1 MKRNR
6 GGRTGGLGGGTLAT
20 GSARRT
26 RKFAERRAGGALLLV
41 GSLALACSRD
51 PEPEKAPEKPAGQ
64 EAQENGA
71 RRVSHAED
79 AKVMAEHHVAHE
91 TADGEL
97 EQMQHAFFLVGDAH
111 PFLVHMTNMWMDA
124 HLYQMVLRVKL
135 PEAMWQAYVK
145 DRESAGSE
153 HWYIVGNVADDE
165 MALPDL
171 ARGAKRSFRGSLWRS
186 WPTTPTEDGAP
197 WPWAKT
203 PPVVADFEVQIERVV
218 QYRHFDWNLRRP
230 TSLTYFLFG
239 EGEEAHMQSYQIKQP
254 DFDHL
259 LTLSAAPTWVAPAL
273 LEAGVHVNFPHIPPQ
288 PGPKRPQGTPDVYC
302 EAPVGPGSHRVQ
314 LAGQTGER
322 VLEIKREVFFGT
334 YPVNAD
340 HKLCDVSAGD
350 AKDASRGGVK

>member
-1 MKRNR
+1 MGRGAAGTIVRERVGGRRELRAARRLESGGAACSVACAARSQRGARRLRAAPRGCCVRCSRFVSVMCGGAPKSVREGSARLARCGEFVDRDSQSSTEGPGDTGHLRGRQRGGFVVILRAIGLFETGRSLMKRNR

-171 ARGAKRSFRGSLWRS
+171 ARGAKRSFR
-186 WPTTPTEDGAP
+186 
-197 WPWAKT
+197 
-203 PPVVADFEVQIERVV
+203 
-218 QYRHFDWNLRRP
+218 
-230 TSLTYFLFG
+230 
-239 EGEEAHMQSYQIKQP
+239 
-254 DFDHL
+254 
-259 LTLSAAPTWVAPAL
+259 
-273 LEAGVHVNFPHIPPQ
+273 
-288 PGPKRPQGTPDVYC
+288 
-302 EAPVGPGSHRVQ
+302 
-314 LAGQTGER
+314 
-322 VLEIKREVFFGT
+322 
-334 YPVNAD
+334 
-340 HKLCDVSAGD
+340 
-350 AKDASRGGVK
+350 